1 MKRVNFFNTFEI
13 SVPIWN
19 WLFPYLKNKNIQPYS
34 ILSSGKYR
42 KEKKSSIHEFTKWV
56 WIPFFLKNKKI
67 VNHLF
72 YFFFS
77 PYYLLFN
84 KADLNVFYTQPPFAL
99 PFLALLSRLTRVPY
113 IVHIMDYHPD
123 LLESSEMLG
132 SKNFIYKMLD
142 GWYINALKNAKK
154 VIVLGDCMNQMFLAK
169 GIPSEKIDAIPNISS
184 IEEFSPPQIDKINTF
199 KAKHGAQNKLTILYA
214 GNMGVAHEFR
224 TILEVSKHFE
234 DTIQFFFVGKGARRK
249 EVETFVEDKKTN
261 NITLLGYLAN
271 DVFEIVLQSA
281 DMHFISLRDGFEG
294 IMVPSKLYSSLA
306 IGKPILFEGNKQ
318 SEVARVIEKFNCG
331 LYVPH
336 LNQEKMIDQLN
347 RLIQEKENIKGLGA
361 NARDSYISHF
371 HSSVFCEKYLQTIQT
386 SS

>member
-1 MKRVNFFNTFEI
+1 M
-13 SVPIWN
+13 
-19 WLFPYLKNKNIQPYS
+19 
-34 ILSSGKYR
+34 
-42 KEKKSSIHEFTKWV
+42 
-56 WIPFFLKNKKI
+56 
-67 VNHLF
+67 
-72 YFFFS
+72 
-77 PYYLLFN
+77 
-84 KADLNVFYTQPPFAL
+84 
-99 PFLALLSRLTRVPY
+99 
-113 IVHIMDYHPD
+113 
-123 LLESSEMLG
+123 
-132 SKNFIYKMLD
+132 
-142 GWYINALKNAKK
+142 
-154 VIVLGDCMNQMFLAK
+154 
-169 GIPSEKIDAIPNISS
+169 
-184 IEEFSPPQIDKINTF
+184 
-199 KAKHGAQNKLTILYA
+199 
-214 GNMGVAHEFR
+214 
-224 TILEVSKHFE
+224 
-234 DTIQFFFVGKGARRK
+234 GKGARRK

-361 NARDSYISHF
+361 NARESYISHF